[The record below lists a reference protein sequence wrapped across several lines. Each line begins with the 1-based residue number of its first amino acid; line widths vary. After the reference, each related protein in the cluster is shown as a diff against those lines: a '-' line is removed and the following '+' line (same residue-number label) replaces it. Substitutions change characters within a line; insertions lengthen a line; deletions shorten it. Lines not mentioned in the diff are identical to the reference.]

1 MLQSSIF
8 RLEYLIQTIPD
19 LLLEIDERVFSLQP
33 APNKWS
39 KKQIIGHLIDS
50 ATNNHHRFV
59 RGQFEDEPEIR
70 YDQDK
75 WNACGFYQD
84 MDGKQLIAFWTV
96 YNKQLLKIV
105 KRIPESHLSRKVRVG
120 GNLHTLEFLIIDYV
134 RHMEHHLKQVVSY

>member
-1 MLQSSIF
+1 MLQSSII
-8 RLEYLIQTIPD
+8 RLEYLIQVIPD
-19 LLLEIDERVFSLQP
+19 LLSEIDERTFSLQP

-75 WNACGFYQD
+75 WNACGFYQHI
-84 MDGKQLIAFWTV
+84 GGTHIIAFWKL
-96 YNKQLLKIV
+96 YNRQLLEIV
-105 KRIPESHLSRKVRVG
+105 KRIPEGHLSRKVRVG
-120 GNLHTLEFLIIDYV
+120 EELHSLDFLIIDYV
-134 RHMEHHLKQVVSY
+134 RHLEHHLKQVVNY

>member
-19 LLLEIDERVFSLQP
+19 LLLEIDERAFSLQP

-96 YNKQLLKIV
+96 YNKQLLEIV

-120 GNLHTLEFLIIDYV
+120 DNLHTLEFLIIDYV